1 MLMEMHIKK
10 PVTVLLVLSVTNI
23 NTKYLSLS

>member
-1 MLMEMHIKK
+1 MLMEVHIKR
-10 PVTVLLVLSVTNI
+10 PVAVLLVLSVTNI